1 MAEGNRRVRKLV
13 ETVWLG
19 RGKKARA
26 LRALLTPA
34 EMLYGLAATGRA
46 KFYDWHLLKA
56 EEFSVPVLS
65 IGNMTVGGTGKT
77 PVAAWFASQLK
88 RRGVTPAIVLRGY
101 GGDET
106 MVHERLNPGV
116 PVIAAP
122 DRVRGIREAIA
133 HGVDVVVLDDA
144 FQHRRAR
151 RDADVVLVSADGWSG
166 RPRLLPVGPW
176 REPLRSARRATLL
189 IITRKVANDEAVA
202 EVKHALQNAASRVPT
217 AIAHISP
224 ASLTSTSTGQ
234 TLPLQTLAGADLTA
248 VAGIAHPDSFFKQ
261 LTELGA
267 VVRPFS
273 FSDLHDYTRAEA
285 KVLAAEASN
294 SDFVVCTLKDAVKL
308 EALWPAEAGSLWY
321 VSQRLRIEEGQ
332 NHIERLLDDFSSLG
346 TSAHPPQNQPRN
358 HGN

>member
-1 MAEGNRRVRKLV
+1 MPDTNQRVRKFV
-13 ETVWLG
+13 ETVWSG
-19 RGKKARA
+19 RNKRARL
-26 LRALLTPA
+26 LRTLLTPA
-34 EMLYGLAATGRA
+34 EALYAVVATGRA
-46 KFYDWHLLKA
+46 KFYDWSLLKA

-77 PVAAWFASQLK
+77 PVAAWFAQQLIK
-88 RRGVTPAIVLRGY
+88 RNIAPAIVLRGY
-101 GGDET
+101 GGDEIR
-106 MVHERLNPGV
+106 VHQRLNESI

-144 FQHRRAR
+144 FQHRRAS
-151 RDADVVLVSADGWSG
+151 RDADVVLVSADAWGG
-166 RPRLLPVGPW
+166 RPRLLPAGPW
-176 REPLRSARRATLL
+176 REPLRSARRASLL
-189 IITRKVANDEAVA
+189 IVTRKVATQQTVDD
-202 EVKHALQNAASRVPT
+202 VKRALTNAASRVPT
-217 AIAHISP
+217 AVVHLGP
-224 ASLTSTSTGQ
+224 AALRSTSTGQ
-234 TLPLQTLAGADLTA
+234 TLPLHTLSGADLTA

-273 FSDLHDYTRAEA
+273 FPDHHEFTHADAER
-285 KVLAAEASN
+285 LAAEASN

-332 NHIERLLDDFSSLG
+332 HHIERLLDDFSSLG
-346 TSAHPPQNQPRN
+346 TSAHPPKDRPR
-358 HGN
+358 